1 MVMRYSEDNMREILR
16 CYGESEELEALL
28 KMGKPELDGYRMF
41 SKSMDTMIVFDDISE
56 DDYDDALEILDEY
69 IYNDEDIS
77 LAQTLV
83 SFLKKNKLVI
93 ATAES
98 CTGGLLASAIIEVA
112 GASEVFYEGLVTYSN
127 LSKMRRLRVKDSTLQ
142 QFGAVSQETALEM
155 ANALLDENVCIGVS
169 VTGIAGP
176 GGGSENKPVGLV
188 YIGIAGEN
196 SCDIIKKVFSGDRRR
211 IRECAAN
218 TALFYTL
225 QHIKKY
231 Y

>member
-1 MVMRYSEDNMREILR
+1 MEKAKSWKL
-16 CYGESEELEALL
+16 CLKWES
-28 KMGKPELDGYRMF
+28 PRLDGYRMF

-112 GASEVFYEGLVTYSN
+112 GASEVFTKGW
-127 LSKMRRLRVKDSTLQ
+127 
-142 QFGAVSQETALEM
+142 
-155 ANALLDENVCIGVS
+155 
-169 VTGIAGP
+169 
-176 GGGSENKPVGLV
+176 
-188 YIGIAGEN
+188 
-196 SCDIIKKVFSGDRRR
+196 
-211 IRECAAN
+211 
-218 TALFYTL
+218 
-225 QHIKKY
+225 
-231 Y
+231 